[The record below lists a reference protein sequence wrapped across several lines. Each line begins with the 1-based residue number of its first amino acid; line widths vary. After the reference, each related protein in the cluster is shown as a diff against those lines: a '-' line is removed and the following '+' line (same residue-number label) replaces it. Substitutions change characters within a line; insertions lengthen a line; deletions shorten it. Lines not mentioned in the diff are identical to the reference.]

1 MTKKK
6 GEFTVLRNIRAGMVI
21 ILLIYI
27 GLIFQSKGDSDTPF
41 ADVQKAVVDAAEQ
54 EHDTCRNPGNQEILW
69 DQSKGL

>member
-27 GLIFQSKGDSDTPF
+27 GLIFQSKGYT
-41 ADVQKAVVDAAEQ
+41 V
-54 EHDTCRNPGNQEILW
+54 CRCTESGC
-69 DQSKGL
+69 GCGR

>member
-27 GLIFQSKGDSDTPF
+27 GLIFQSKGD
-41 ADVQKAVVDAAEQ
+41 
-54 EHDTCRNPGNQEILW
+54 TCRNPGDQEILW

>member
-41 ADVQKAVVDAAEQ
+41 ADVQKVVVDAALKLVVSFLISFNSS
-54 EHDTCRNPGNQEILW
+54 RA
-69 DQSKGL
+69 

>member
-27 GLIFQSKGDSDTPF
+27 GLT
-41 ADVQKAVVDAAEQ
+41 
-54 EHDTCRNPGNQEILW
+54 
-69 DQSKGL
+69 DQLKLHATARIMCWIRQINMNLQM

>member
-41 ADVQKAVVDAAEQ
+41 
-54 EHDTCRNPGNQEILW
+54 EHDTCRNPGDQEILW

>member
-41 ADVQKAVVDAAEQ
+41 ADVQKVQAFYFKI
-54 EHDTCRNPGNQEILW
+54 T
-69 DQSKGL
+69 SS

>member
-27 GLIFQSKGDSDTPF
+27 GLIFLRETAIHRLQMYRK
-41 ADVQKAVVDAAEQ
+41 
-54 EHDTCRNPGNQEILW
+54 RLW
-69 DQSKGL
+69 MRQMTRT

>member
-27 GLIFQSKGDSDTPF
+27 GLIFQSK
-41 ADVQKAVVDAAEQ
+41 
-54 EHDTCRNPGNQEILW
+54 RLW
-69 DQSKGL
+69 MRQMTRT